1 MDFFDFLEEARK
13 LKRLK
18 RTGWVLKG
26 VAAPESVA
34 DHSFML
40 AVLAYLYSKNLH
52 LDTDKCVKLAL
63 VHDIGEAFSGDIPDR
78 ARDGGHSVLLAK
90 KMEMEAAGMERML
103 SLLPE
108 PLAGEVSGLWK
119 EFTERKTGEAQLV
132 RDLDKLE
139 MCMQALEY
147 AKAEKNKNKFA
158 EFFDDGS
165 LNIKTPAI
173 RQIFEKVHAD
183 FKLIAEKNRDD
194 I

>member
-26 VAAPESVA
+26 VKAPESVA

-52 LDTDKCVKLAL
+52 LDTDKCVKIAL

-78 ARDGGHSVLLAK
+78 VRDEERSVPLARKRAWK
-90 KMEMEAAGMERML
+90 REGMERML
-103 SLLPE
+103 SLLPAAE
-108 PLAGEVSGLWK
+108 AKEVRGLWE
-119 EFTERKTGEAQLV
+119 EFTERKTKEAQLV
-132 RDLDKLE
+132 KDLDKLE

-147 AKAEKNKNKFA
+147 ARADKNKNKFA
-158 EFFDDGS
+158 EFFEDGRK
-165 LNIKTPAI
+165 NIKTPEI
-173 RQIFEKVHAD
+173 RRIFEKVRAD